1 MEMKAK
7 LTLMIDP
14 AKISASKLAH
24 KCRGIASDI
33 GEGRTHGSVIDGEHI
48 IEWTLEEMEE

>member
-1 MEMKAK
+1 MKAK

-33 GEGRTHGSVIDGEHI
+33 GEGRKQGSVIDGEHI
-48 IEWTLEEMEE
+48 IEWTLEEMGE